1 VQCSNEDPAVA
12 KIAAP
17 PFPASAFALPEPKL
31 PALDLDARFAAQ
43 QANLAAAQ
51 QAQAVLVDA
60 AQAIAKVQH
69 GYLEASLAAA
79 RAALSR
85 KGPAK
90 PEIVLAE
97 VKAAAER
104 TTATA
109 QRVVELAA
117 GAQRRVV
124 ELATQRTQAN
134 ADALTQ
140 LAA

>member
-1 VQCSNEDPAVA
+1 MRTPAVA

-17 PFPASAFALPEPKL
+17 PFPAPSITFPEPKL
-31 PALDLDARFAAQ
+31 PKLDLDALLAAQ
-43 QANLAAAQ
+43 RADLAAAQ
-51 QAQAVLVDA
+51 EAQAALVDA

-69 GYLEASLAAA
+69 GHLEASLAAV
-79 RAALSR
+79 RAALGR
-85 KGPAK
+85 KQPAQ
-90 PEIVLAE
+90 PEVVLSE

-104 TTATA
+104 TAATA

-124 ELATQRTQAN
+124 ELASQRTRAN
-134 ADALTQ
+134 ADALTA